1 MAACDRD
8 LTRGGPLHAI
18 RLPYLIQSTIVCFV
32 VRLSEV
38 QTDLLDLYGDGC
50 ACDSI
55 FSCLSFR
62 TKLNFSLFDGNK
74 KLWTLSSAAFAP
86 RQ

>member
-8 LTRGGPLHAI
+8 LTKGGPLHAI
-18 RLPYLIQSTIVCFV
+18 RLLGQIQSTIVCFV

-50 ACDSI
+50 ACDSRGTPSIPHHFQLFI
-55 FSCLSFR
+55 FQD
-62 TKLNFSLFDGNK
+62 KAELFTV
-74 KLWTLSSAAFAP
+74 LW
-86 RQ
+86 